1 MADQSVTRS
10 QENRMP
16 ARWTGA
22 LVPFPGFQRELE
34 RLFGDFFSVFGPP
47 LRSDAQG
54 GQMPAGLVAP
64 RIDLSESDTALQI
77 KAELP
82 GVDEKDVDVTLADDV
97 LTIRGEIRSEHEEKK
112 QDYHLMERA
121 RGTFVRSL
129 RLPFSVDPNQV
140 QAEFKD
146 GVLSITIPKPKEV
159 QDKAQRI
166 ELKRQESGNGG
177 EGGQRAANAAASSNA
192 ASSSAENKVPETA
205 AE

>member
-1 MADQSVTRS
+1 
-10 QENRMP
+10 
-16 ARWTGA
+16 
-22 LVPFPGFQRELE
+22 LE

-47 LRSDAQG
+47 VRNDGQG

-64 RIDLSESDTALQI
+64 RIDLSESDNELQV

-82 GVDEKDVDVTLADDV
+82 GIDEKDVDVTLAEDV
-97 LTIRGEIRSEHEEKK
+97 LTIRGEIKSEHEEKK

-129 RLPFSVDPNQV
+129 RLPFSVDANQV

-177 EGGQRAANAAASSNA
+177 QPAVNVASSSNA
-192 ASSSAENKVPETA
+192 ASSSAENKVQETA